1 MVVDSALQK
10 ALLSMIL
17 LLRHARAE
25 LTAERSDVHE
35 CLVQKI
41 ERSAALTNM
50 QRSYITCA
58 QGQQHTAGKAST

>member
-10 ALLSMIL
+10 ALLRMIL

-25 LTAERSDVHE
+25 LTTERSDVHE
-35 CLVQKI
+35 YLVQKI
-41 ERSAALTNM
+41 ERSAALSSM

-58 QGQQHTAGKAST
+58 QGQQHTASKAST